1 MIVLSNM
8 TFTSSKFKTYLLF
21 KFLIDVLLLTYKVG
35 MVRVSPSYA
44 ILWSILK
51 MLCSTCMYLSSTW
64 SWLSG
69 CGGKGRCSGSSRR
82 RWAETHSNFTDT
94 YIVPKTW
101 STSVYEMN
109 FSSKEHMQISEI
121 LELLNTSICN
131 YYEED
136 TMPCA
141 NSCNFLF
148 LLLCLLSMRAT
159 SFSLSLPLSPSKCSN
174 FYQCLPLALS
184 SVFLP
189 YSLFKQGSL

>member
-94 YIVPKTW
+94 YIVPKT
-101 STSVYEMN
+101 
-109 FSSKEHMQISEI
+109 
-121 LELLNTSICN
+121 
-131 YYEED
+131 
-136 TMPCA
+136 
-141 NSCNFLF
+141 
-148 LLLCLLSMRAT
+148 
-159 SFSLSLPLSPSKCSN
+159 
-174 FYQCLPLALS
+174 
-184 SVFLP
+184 
-189 YSLFKQGSL
+189 